1 MTHYAMT
8 HAEHEAARGSYV
20 DPDRY
25 REGHRDYMPEMI
37 CRTGSG
43 HAHKDCTRDWRN
55 VDCPACL
62 LHHPNYRVRSGVEY
76 AQQIKALGFRVWLAK
91 SNTYGF
97 ISDDTGS
104 RVLSWSTEDLSGA
117 LSGNYGPASRESGAG
132 WKHEAFSMSALRTG
146 ESVALLP

>member
-1 MTHYAMT
+1 M
-8 HAEHEAARGSYV
+8 
-20 DPDRY
+20 
-25 REGHRDYMPEMI
+25 
-37 CRTGSG
+37 
-43 HAHKDCTRDWRN
+43 
-55 VDCPACL
+55 
-62 LHHPNYRVRSGVEY
+62 RSGVEY

-117 LSGNYGPASRESGAG
+117 LSGNYGPASRESGTG
-132 WKHEAFSMSALRTG
+132 WKHEDFSMSALRTG